1 MGSHRFAM
9 FLALFGGVAGP
20 PDASLRLLERLHES
34 FRILL
39 ADTRRQPPDA
49 GGPVNFVVGFGRN
62 LVYGPISRHQ
72 DQDDFWGML
81 LQESG
86 EMSDGVTSLGRDRLD
101 EEQDW
106 ATSCD
111 DGRLIFRRA
120 PRTVVDPEPEGAMFV
135 REPLPVHLKADGGLE
150 LRPAP
155 MAGTAG
161 HRPPPSIAAMTALA
175 NAEDRTSLPRG
186 SSRAGTF

>member
-1 MGSHRFAM
+1 ML
-9 FLALFGGVAGP
+9 LALFGGVAGP
-20 PDASLRLLERLHES
+20 PDASLRLLERLHDS
-34 FRILL
+34 FRLLL

-49 GGPVNFVVGFGRN
+49 GGPVDFVVGFGRN
-62 LVYGPISRHQ
+62 LVDGRIGRHQ
-72 DQDDFWGML
+72 DQDDFRGML

-86 EMSDGVTSLGRDRLD
+86 EPSDGVASRGRDRLD

-106 ATSCD
+106 ATSCH
-111 DGRLIFRRA
+111 DGRLILRRA

-155 MAGTAG
+155 MSATAG
-161 HRPPPSIAAMTALA
+161 PRPAQPPAYTTALPHLEA
-175 NAEDRTSLPRG
+175 RTSL
-186 SSRAGTF
+186 S

>member
-1 MGSHRFAM
+1 
-9 FLALFGGVAGP
+9 
-20 PDASLRLLERLHES
+20 
-34 FRILL
+34 
-39 ADTRRQPPDA
+39 
-49 GGPVNFVVGFGRN
+49 
-62 LVYGPISRHQ
+62 
-72 DQDDFWGML
+72 ML

-106 ATSCD
+106 ATSCH

-161 HRPPPSIAAMTALA
+161 HRPAPSIASMTARA
-175 NAEDRTSLPRG
+175 NAEVRASLAPGMRRPG
-186 SSRAGTF
+186 SDVTPF